1 MISIQTIF
9 MMTTNKEY
17 INKKEA
23 LSQLKRIIKIAD
35 DYKNP
40 MLHIVAMQI
49 AEGAYNAIYRME
61 GVQVDGR
68 NVIH

>member
-1 MISIQTIF
+1 
-9 MMTTNKEY
+9 MMTTNEEY
-17 INKKEA
+17 INKKEV
-23 LSQLKRIIKIAD
+23 LSQLKRIVKIAD

-49 AEGAYNAIYRME
+49 AESAYNAIYRME